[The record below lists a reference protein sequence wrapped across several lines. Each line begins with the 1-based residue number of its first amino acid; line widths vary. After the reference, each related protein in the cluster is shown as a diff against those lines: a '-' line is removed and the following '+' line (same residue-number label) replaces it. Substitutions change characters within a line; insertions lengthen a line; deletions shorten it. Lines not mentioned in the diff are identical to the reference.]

1 MTTVS
6 LPPSAPFPVTV
17 TAITARPGETISRY
31 APLIKYR
38 YWDYQEDPNSKE
50 ETPPKIRVER
60 IGSFESPIEGEITEV
75 AVDVGEEITHSG
87 VILCSIQEPC
97 THDVQYG
104 GLCALCGKAV
114 EDEKDYT
121 GYNYED
127 RATIAMSHD
136 NTGLRISY
144 DEATKIEHNAT
155 ERLAK
160 EKKLILVVDLDQ
172 TVIHATVDPT
182 VGEWQKDPQNP
193 NYPFVKDVQSFCLE
207 EEPMVPPGWMGPRP
221 APTKCWYYVKLRPGL
236 KEFLANVA
244 ERYELHIYTMAT
256 RNYALAIASIIDP
269 KGIYFGDRILS
280 RDESGSLTHKN
291 LKRLFPVDQSMVVI
305 IDDRGDV
312 WQWDPNLIKVVPY
325 DFFVGIGDINSSFL
339 PKKNGQ
345 LVGPTKKR
353 KSLARLEEAM
363 GDDDTS
369 ANKPVEVDERLT
381 QNSTQES
388 DSMDD
393 GSESEPESSQPPE
406 QEKDQTTDNTKNGSE
421 SSASP
426 PSGSSSPSDDSAES
440 DSHESDSES
449 SSPVDRMVDLAGGEN
464 NKNLLL
470 EQSITRTQNLEQQ
483 QHDRPLAKLQD
494 KMDRIA
500 HDHEDS
506 SVSSKDEEEEHI
518 LYDDDAE
525 LITLEK
531 ALNYIHDQYY
541 KSYDIFKK
549 NQALERPDLTTIIP
563 RLKLDCL
570 NGIVVLLSGILP
582 LGMNMNNADIVIWC
596 RQFGMKVVNEVYPEV
611 THVVCRD
618 PNASY
623 MKTGLTLK
631 VRIAKKTVPDVKV
644 VNPDWLFACL
654 SSWKKVEER
663 DYLIELPDQDW
674 YVSENDVTKYQ
685 TALGSQQ
692 EREEARSAAAENRP
706 RQGSLSSIDDYDF
719 SEANAEVDDFL
730 AGISDD
736 DEDGEDYEAEGDER
750 SGEDDS
756 AVNGSGGAGVSFV
769 KSLYSNKRKAP
780 EDEEDEED
788 SAEEDAS
795 DNYSNGDYKRQK
807 IEAHEGDNIDE
818 LEKELLDELDNLD
831 E

>member
-1 MTTVS
+1 MTSVS
-6 LPPSAPFPVTV
+6 LPSSAPFPVTV
-17 TAITARPGETISRY
+17 TSIACRPGETISRY
-31 APLIKYR
+31 AVLLRYR
-38 YWDYQEDPNSKE
+38 YWDYQEDPNLKE
-50 ETPPKIRVER
+50 ENPPKIRVER
-60 IGSFESPIEGEITEV
+60 IGLFESPIAGEITEM
-75 AVDVGEEITHSG
+75 AVSIGEEITHSG
-87 VILCSIQEPC
+87 IEICSIREPC

-207 EEPMVPPGWMGPRP
+207 EEPVVPPGWMGPRP
-221 APTKCWYYVKLRPGL
+221 GPTKCWYYVKLRPGL

-244 ERYELHIYTMAT
+244 KQYELHIYTMAT

-291 LKRLFPVDQSMVVI
+291 LKRLFPVDQLMVVI

-345 LVGPTKKR
+345 LVGPTKNR
-353 KSLARLEEAM
+353 KTLARLEEAM
-363 GDDDTS
+363 GDE
-369 ANKPVEVDERLT
+369 KKEEPPVEVDDRL
-381 QNSTQES
+381 QNQTPDSNMDEGS
-388 DSMDD
+388 DS
-393 GSESEPESSQPPE
+393 EPGSSQSKE
-406 QEKDQTTDNTKNGSE
+406 EDDQPTNVASNGLE
-421 SSASP
+421 SSATPDSR
-426 PSGSSSPSDDSAES
+426 SSSPDESEDS
-440 DSHESDSES
+440 DSHGSDSES
-449 SSPVDRMVDLAGGEN
+449 SSPVDRLVELGGGEN

-470 EQSITRTQNLEQQ
+470 EQRISRTQNLEQQ

-494 KMDRIA
+494 KMDQIA
-500 HDHEDS
+500 HEHEDS
-506 SVSSKDEEEEHI
+506 TEPSKEEEEEHI

-525 LITLEK
+525 LVTLEN
-531 ALNYIHDQYY
+531 ALDYIHKQYFIA
-541 KSYDIFKK
+541 YDNFKK
-549 NQALERPDLTTIIP
+549 NPTTTRPDLTTIIP
-563 RLKLDCL
+563 RLKFDCL

-596 RQFGMKVVNEVYPEV
+596 RQFGMKVVNEVLPEI

-631 VRIAKKTVPDVKV
+631 VRIAKKTVPGVKV

-654 SSWKKVEER
+654 SLWKPVEES
-663 DYLIELPDQDW
+663 DYLIDLPDQEW

-692 EREEARSAAAENRP
+692 EREQARNAASEMRP

-719 SEANAEVDDFL
+719 NEADAEVDDFL

-736 DEDGEDYEAEGDER
+736 DEEEAEDFDADEEP
-750 SGEDDS
+750 SLGENE
-756 AVNGSGGAGVSFV
+756 AANNGSKGASMSFV
-769 KSLYSNKRKAP
+769 KNLFSNKRNAP
-780 EDEEDEED
+780 EDDD
-788 SAEEDAS
+788 S
-795 DNYSNGDYKRQK
+795 DNENANASHGNGDHKK
-807 IEAHEGDNIDE
+807 LKTEDNGDNLDE

-831 E
+831 D

>member
-1 MTTVS
+1 MTSVS
-6 LPPSAPFPVTV
+6 LPASAPFPVTV
-17 TAITARPGETISRY
+17 TAIACRPGETVSRY
-31 APLIKYR
+31 AVLLKYR

-50 ETPPKIRVER
+50 ENPPKIRVER
-60 IGSFESPIEGEITEV
+60 IGLFESPIEGEITLMDV
-75 AVDVGEEITHSG
+75 NVGEEITHSG
-87 VILCSIQEPC
+87 IEVCSIREPC

-207 EEPMVPPGWMGPRP
+207 EEPIVPPGWMGPRP
-221 APTKCWYYVKLRPGL
+221 GPTKCWYYVKLRPGL

-256 RNYALAIASIIDP
+256 RNYALAIANIIDP

-291 LKRLFPVDQSMVVI
+291 LKRLFPVDQLMVVI

-345 LVGPTKKR
+345 LVGPTKNR

-363 GDDDTS
+363 GDDKKDE
-369 ANKPVEVDERLT
+369 KPAEIDDRL
-381 QNSTQES
+381 QNSTQ
-388 DSMDD
+388 DSEMDD
-393 GSESEPESSQPPE
+393 GSDSEPGSSQSKAE
-406 QEKDQTTDNTKNGSE
+406 EEDQPTDLGKNGLE
-421 SSASP
+421 SSATPNSR
-426 PSGSSSPSDDSAES
+426 SSSPDETGDS
-440 DSHESDSES
+440 DSHDSDSES
-449 SSPVDRMVDLAGGEN
+449 SSPVDRLVELGGGEN

-470 EQSITRTQNLEQQ
+470 EQLISRTQNLEQQ

-494 KMDRIA
+494 KMDKIA

-506 SVSSKDEEEEHI
+506 SEPDKEEEEEHI

-531 ALNYIHDQYY
+531 ALDYIHEQYF
-541 KSYDIFKK
+541 KAYDSFQK
-549 NQALERPDLTTIIP
+549 NEALGRPDLTTIIP

-570 NGIVVLLSGILP
+570 NGVVVLLSGILP

-596 RQFGMKVVNEVYPEV
+596 RQFGMKVVNEVLPEI

-631 VRIAKKTVPDVKV
+631 VRIAKKTVPGVKV

-654 SSWKKVEER
+654 SLWKPVAES
-663 DYLIELPDQDW
+663 DYLIELPEQDW

-692 EREEARSAAAENRP
+692 ERDQARSAAADSRP

-719 SEANAEVDDFL
+719 NEADAEVDDFL

-736 DEDGEDYEAEGDER
+736 DEEGDDFEAEGDE
-750 SGEDDS
+750 SLGGME
-756 AVNGSGGAGVSFV
+756 AANNGGNGAGMSFV

-780 EDEEDEED
+780 EDNESDN
-788 SAEEDAS
+788 EDAS
-795 DNYSNGDYKRQK
+795 DNYSNGDHKKRK
-807 IEAHEGDNIDE
+807 TEEDGDNIDE

-831 E
+831 D